1 MLIVDVL
8 YIVLHT
14 QCPISPLPPSDK
26 LGIGLTRRGDRFSG
40 SGDSPGRIRCSP
52 EVLTEGRERT
62 PPYPR
67 FHHPGRRHSRQRP
80 GGCQPR
86 GPIPPEGVRDSLHL
100 WFLQAAK
107 CGVYPARVTLL
118 KGWTQMIGT
127 CRVLASL
134 DLHLIVER
142 RPRRQEARPRRPHRR
157 PPEGTDPIRTRTR
170 PDRQRLTA
178 RKIRVRPRRGTEQ
191 RITTARTRGDARRPE
206 DRTRHTARRNRRST
220 RPGPAPGTSTLP
232 DQARYTPILR
242 ANPCSE
248 VTDQVCR
255 LPLPTLF
262 YRLEAL
268 NLEDLLRIWVRSGAN
283 FPRSPLPDFQGPRG
297 RSGHHRNCGALRVPN
312 PISLLKDSRELER
325 L

>member
-1 MLIVDVL
+1 MRSATPFGALPRENLAEVPT
-8 YIVLHT
+8 H
-14 QCPISPLPPSDK
+14 SPSDNPAYSLRLPPGVVSRPQDTK
-26 LGIGLTRRGDRFSG
+26 RRGAGRAPLRDR
-40 SGDSPGRIRCSP
+40 
-52 EVLTEGRERT
+52 
-62 PPYPR
+62 
-67 FHHPGRRHSRQRP
+67 
-80 GGCQPR
+80 
-86 GPIPPEGVRDSLHL
+86 IPLVR
-100 WFLQAAK
+100 
-107 CGVYPARVTLL
+107 
-118 KGWTQMIGT
+118 
-127 CRVLASL
+127 ASSE
-134 DLHLIVER
+134 LIVER

-170 PDRQRLTA
+170 PDSQRLTA

-191 RITTARTRGDARRPE
+191 RITTARTRGDAIRPE

-268 NLEDLLRIWVRSGAN
+268 NLGDLLLIKIAVKS
-283 FPRSPLPDFQGPRG
+283 S
-297 RSGHHRNCGALRVPN
+297 
-312 PISLLKDSRELER
+312 IY
-325 L
+325 